1 MNKTA
6 MRIGTG
12 TPALVAGLCFFS
24 ALLANAATV
33 SVDCDAGNTIT
44 GALGG
49 VKPGDTVLVSGTC
62 KEQVSVA
69 PEIVR
74 ITLDG
79 QKKTTI
85 QHPGG
90 TAASPHAVYI
100 RGKEITIKG
109 FTVTGGLDGIHLSGP
124 ASTVIDG
131 NVVVKNAGRGI
142 HIDKGSIARI
152 LNTTVEQSGGI
163 GIDVTGASYAYIGVY
178 IPRVPALAPN
188 TIRNNGG
195 PGINIERSSGAWIVG
210 NTISNNK
217 ESGIVVHRNAQ
228 ADVIANVINANG
240 GDAVTVSYNGGVNL
254 SSEPRRDGPNQT
266 ARGADQRRCG
276 NPVHDRRLRRWASR
290 NAGREAGRKR
300 VRHYVRRSRGC
311 PLMSAT
317 PRDLLSDAAMLS

>member
-1 MNKTA
+1 MDKTA
-6 MRIGTG
+6 ICIEIGKA
-12 TPALVAGLCFFS
+12 ALLAGLCFS
-24 ALLANAATV
+24 ALLAKAATV
-33 SVDCDAGNTIT
+33 TVDCDAGSTIT
-44 GALGG
+44 SALGS

-62 KEQVSVA
+62 KEQVNIA

-90 TAASPHAVYI
+90 PAASPHALYN

-124 ASTVIDG
+124 ASAVIDG
-131 NVVVKNAGRGI
+131 NVVVKNTGRGI

-152 LNTTVEQSGGI
+152 LNTTVEGSGLI
-163 GIDVTGASYAYIGVY
+163 GIDITGASYAYIGVF

-210 NTISNNK
+210 NTVSNNK
-217 ESGIVVHRNAQ
+217 ESGIIVHRNSQ

-240 GDAVTVSYNGGVNL
+240 GDAITVSYNSGVNL

-266 ARGADQRRCG
+266 ASGQNNGGAGIRCMIGGYVDGPPGTLAGTQGAKMFNYGCVDRVTG
-276 NPVHDRRLRRWASR
+276 N
-290 NAGREAGRKR
+290 
-300 VRHYVRRSRGC
+300 
-311 PLMSAT
+311 
-317 PRDLLSDAAMLS
+317 

>member
-1 MNKTA
+1 MDKTA
-6 MRIGTG
+6 IRIRTG
-12 TPALVAGLCFFS
+12 TAALLAGLCFS
-24 ALLANAATV
+24 APMANAATI
-33 SVDCDAGNTIT
+33 SVDCDKGNTIAS
-44 GALGG
+44 ALGS
-49 VKPGDTVLVSGTC
+49 VKPGDTILVSGTC
-62 KEQVSVA
+62 KEQVYVQ
-69 PEIVR
+69 PEVMR

-79 QKKTTI
+79 QKKTTV

-90 TAASPHAVYI
+90 STPSPHAVYI

-124 ASTVIDG
+124 ASTLIDG
-131 NVVVKNAGRGI
+131 NVVVKNSGRGI

-163 GIDVTGASYAYIGVY
+163 GIDVTGASYAYIGVF

-217 ESGIVVHRNAQ
+217 ESGIAVHRNSQ
-228 ADVIANVINANG
+228 ADVIANTINANG
-240 GDAVTVSYNGGVNL
+240 GDAITVSYNGGVNF

-266 ARGADQRRCG
+266 DPAQKNGGAGVKCMVGGYVDGPVGTLAGMRGIREFYSNC
-276 NPVHDRRLRRWASR
+276 VDRMDMR
-290 NAGREAGRKR
+290 
-300 VRHYVRRSRGC
+300 
-311 PLMSAT
+311 
-317 PRDLLSDAAMLS
+317 